1 MNKIDK
7 NFIDAVFNFVKI
19 INSSSPIDRD
29 SIEKALSENTYGGT
43 KRRNKVGEW
52 ANM

>member
-7 NFIDAVFNFVKI
+7 NFVDDVFNFI
-19 INSSSPIDRD
+19 IMMNSSSPIDRG

-43 KRRNKVGEW
+43 KRRNKVEE
-52 ANM
+52 